1 MKKVF
6 ISHSSKDEET
16 CRVVVNALIQ
26 AGVKQEQIMC
36 TAIPEVG
43 IRGND
48 FTQEI
53 VNSLEQSV
61 FNVILFSSNYYNS
74 VNCLNEAGII
84 WFLHMSKKSVPMLC
98 LADKGFSFSEINGFV
113 NGNTCQFFRLSE
125 KEKRHSLGAL
135 CNNVRDVLRIKKQY
149 NLIID

>member
-26 AGVKQEQIMC
+26 AGVKQKQIMC

-48 FTQEI
+48 FPHEI
-53 VNSLEQSV
+53 VNCLEQSV
-61 FNVILFSSNYYNS
+61 FNIIIYSSNYYNIAFI
-74 VNCLNEAGII
+74 V
-84 WFLHMSKKSVPMLC
+84 
-98 LADKGFSFSEINGFV
+98 
-113 NGNTCQFFRLSE
+113 
-125 KEKRHSLGAL
+125 
-135 CNNVRDVLRIKKQY
+135 
-149 NLIID
+149 